1 MPRSNF
7 GFGRPEHQSAGDGT
21 ELGGG
26 TGMCDEAAGCAATNV
41 GSEKHTVGPLCQR
54 RSSIDDPGLLLDG
67 KAFAGQH
74 RFTDEEVVRL
84 DDAGVGRDETAR
96 RQQHQIAGYDAP
108 GVDSVDTAVANDLRA
123 DVYPGAECVRGHL
136 RTVFARV
143 AHGDGCD
150 DDREHDAGVEP
161 FTSKTGGGGRK
172 DEQKQQWAADLIQ
185 QHTDSG
191 QGPQRVE
198 SVRAVVTK
206 TRLCLSRRQP
216 LDTRAEHRGELVRFV
231 RPERPEVSLSHRFQS
246 LCISTS
252 VSRPPRHTTTNVGCP
267 T

>member
-26 TGMCDEAAGCAATNV
+26 TGVYDETPGCAAANV
-41 GSEKHTVGPLCQR
+41 CSEKHTVGPLCQR

-74 RFTDEEVVRL
+74 RFTDEEVGCL

-123 DVYPGAECVRGHL
+123 DV
-136 RTVFARV
+136 
-143 AHGDGCD
+143 
-150 DDREHDAGVEP
+150 
-161 FTSKTGGGGRK
+161 
-172 DEQKQQWAADLIQ
+172 
-185 QHTDSG
+185 
-191 QGPQRVE
+191 
-198 SVRAVVTK
+198 
-206 TRLCLSRRQP
+206 
-216 LDTRAEHRGELVRFV
+216 
-231 RPERPEVSLSHRFQS
+231 
-246 LCISTS
+246 
-252 VSRPPRHTTTNVGCP
+252 
-267 T
+267 